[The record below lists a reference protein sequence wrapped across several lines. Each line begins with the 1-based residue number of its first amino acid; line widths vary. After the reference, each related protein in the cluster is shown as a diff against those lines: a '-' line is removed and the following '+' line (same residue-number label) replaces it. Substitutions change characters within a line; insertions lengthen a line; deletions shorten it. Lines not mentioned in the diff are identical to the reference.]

1 MKLRGISAAT
11 LLAVLLAACASQQ
24 LPKGYESLT
33 AEANLVAVSQ
43 WYQGVRSAYVK
54 ARQDGLMSG
63 DQFVLAV
70 KADQTATAAWNI
82 YLQAVSA
89 KTNTA
94 QMWTVAING
103 LGVLEGLVRAW
114 LPANLLAKKPALL
127 GGS

>member
-1 MKLRGISAAT
+1 MMLRRMSTAI

-63 DQFVLAV
+63 EQFVLAV
-70 KADQTATAAWNI
+70 KADQTATAVWNT
-82 YLQAVSA
+82 YLEAVKA

-114 LPANLLAKKPALL
+114 LPADLLVKKPSMLS
-127 GGS
+127 GG

>member
-1 MKLRGISAAT
+1 MMLRRMSTAI
-11 LLAVLLAACASQQ
+11 LLAGLLSACASQQ
-24 LPKGYESLT
+24 LPQGYESLT

-43 WYQGVRSAYVK
+43 WYQGVRAAYVK

-70 KADQTATAAWNI
+70 KADQTATVAWNI

-94 QMWTVAING
+94 QGWTVAISA
-103 LGVLEGLVRAW
+103 LGVLEGLVRTW
-114 LPANLLAKKPALL
+114 LPADLLVKKPSVLS
-127 GGS
+127 GG